1 MGDQGVVP
9 VDSII
14 SLAWIFTALKAVIHV
29 AVLHAARRYGTG
41 LIAGAAVE
49 ASAAFSPD
57 LHGAKP
63 AVESA

>member
-9 VDSII
+9 VDAVI
-14 SLAWIFTALKAVIHV
+14 SLAGVFAALKTVIHV